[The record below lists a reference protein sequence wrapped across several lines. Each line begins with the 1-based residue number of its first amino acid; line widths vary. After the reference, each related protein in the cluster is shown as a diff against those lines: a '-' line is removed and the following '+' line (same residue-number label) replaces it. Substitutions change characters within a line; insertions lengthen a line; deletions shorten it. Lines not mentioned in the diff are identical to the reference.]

1 MPTIPALFNYY
12 KPLNFLAQNNYLFY
26 IAGGITA
33 GTITILL
40 ITKSLPINYNKH
52 LAYKNTLQR
61 REEILFEL
69 KQVTIESQHNDFN
82 SNTQILSLLNQ
93 LEQNQQK
100 LEQIP
105 DFFVY
110 IDHQKYSHELLSN
123 SQTIKG
129 LKEIFATIENQSIQL
144 NEVGKKINFDEINKL
159 ENAYNRQA
167 IKIEKR
173 INFYRLLTYIWSLFI
188 LIAISY
194 QIISNLSKTN
204 RQIIKIL
211 EGFTEELETKV
222 EQRTAQLEESFRE
235 TKTALAQA
243 QEADRAK
250 SRFLANMSHELRTP
264 LNAILGFTQLM
275 SRDKSV
281 PPEHQEVVGIVNRS
295 GEYLLKLINDI
306 LEMSKI
312 EVGQIHL
319 NENTFDLCLMLKS
332 LEEMLSLKAEAKN
345 LQLIFNQEQN
355 IPQYIKADEGKLRQ
369 ILINLLGNAL
379 KFTKQGS
386 VTLNVKL
393 KEPIGLIINQVDFLL
408 DDTCWLDFE
417 IVDTGPGIEA
427 AEMERLFSPFEQTKV
442 GLESQEGT
450 GLGLSISKKFIEL
463 MGGKL
468 SVSSVVGKGTVFT
481 FEILAHSVNTSEAV
495 RGDSHQTHQIII
507 GLAPHQENFRI
518 LAVDDVAQSRLLLCK
533 MLTSIGFEVAEA
545 SNGKEAI
552 AVWESWQ
559 PHLIFMDMRMPVMD
573 GYEATKLIKSQSS
586 AQKTVIIAL
595 TASAFEEERIVILSA
610 GCDDF
615 MRKPFYE
622 AELFEKIAQHL
633 GVSYIYEDNPNQAKS
648 SLVITEANL
657 FSELTPESLNVMPIQ
672 WRTNLY
678 QAASQVDN
686 QEIFKLLAEIPA
698 EYESLARDLRTLVE
712 QFRCDKIIDLTES
725 VKQ

>member
-1 MPTIPALFNYY
+1 MLTLKALFNYH
-12 KPLNFLAQNNYLFY
+12 KIVNFLAKNKYLFY
-26 IAGGITA
+26 MSGGITA

-40 ITKSLPINYNKH
+40 ITKSLPINHNQH
-52 LAYKNTLQR
+52 LAYKNTLQK
-61 REEILFEL
+61 REEIWIKINQNAL
-69 KQVTIESQHNDFN
+69 KLKYDDFN
-82 SNTQILSLLNQ
+82 SIAKLLDLLNQ
-93 LEQNQQK
+93 LDENQQK
-100 LEQIP
+100 LEQTP
-105 DFFVY
+105 DFFAY
-110 IDHQKYSHELLSN
+110 IESQEYDYELKKNKKQIQVLNEILKNFQAEKFDFARLEKVLDSNQINNLDDLYDFQHQKIVE
-123 SQTIKG
+123 
-129 LKEIFATIENQSIQL
+129 
-144 NEVGKKINFDEINKL
+144 
-159 ENAYNRQA
+159 
-167 IKIEKR
+167 R
-173 INFYRLLTYIWSLFI
+173 INFYRLSAYIWSLFI

-204 RQIIKIL
+204 RQIIKTL

-235 TKTALAQA
+235 TKAALAQA
-243 QEADRAK
+243 QAADRAK

-275 SRDKSV
+275 SRDQSV

-295 GEYLLKLINDI
+295 GEHLLKLINDI

-312 EVGQIHL
+312 EVGQTQL

-355 IPQYIKADEGKLRQ
+355 VPQYIKADEGKVRQ

-379 KFTKQGS
+379 KFTREGS
-386 VTLNVKL
+386 VTLNIKL
-393 KEPIGLIINQVDFLL
+393 KEPLNLVANQVDFFL
-408 DDTCWLDFE
+408 DDSCWLNFE

-442 GLESQEGT
+442 GIESQEGT

-468 SVSSVVGKGTVFT
+468 SVSSVVGKGTVFA
-481 FEILAHSVNTSEAV
+481 FDILVRSVNTSEAIN
-495 RGDSHQTHQIII
+495 GDRHQAHQIIT
-507 GLAPHQENFRI
+507 GLAPEQENFRI
-518 LAVDDVAQSRLLLCK
+518 LAVDDVAQSRLLLRK
-533 MLTSIGFEVAEA
+533 MLTSVGFEVAEA
-545 SNGKEAI
+545 SNGQEAI

-559 PHLIFMDMRMPVMD
+559 PHLILMDMRMPVMD
-573 GYEATKLIKSQSS
+573 GYEATKSIKSQPSG
-586 AQKTVIIAL
+586 QKTVIIAL

-622 AELFEKIAQHL
+622 AELFDKIAQHL
-633 GVSYIYEDNPNQAKS
+633 GVNYVYEDNSDRTRS
-648 SLVITEANL
+648 SLVVTEANL
-657 FSELTPESLNVMPIQ
+657 FSQLTPESLTIMPTQ
-672 WRTNLY
+672 WRTDLH

-686 QEIFKLLAEIPA
+686 QEIFKLLEEIPA
-698 EYESLARDLRTLVE
+698 EHESIARDLRTLVE